1 MAASVDLLASGRK
14 KPRRRIQALLVV
26 AVVATVAVA
35 AGHWAA
41 AKFVQQPK
49 RHGAV
54 AFAPHDAEKP
64 AKASPPATSAPSLG
78 TMAGSGV
85 EAAPSCATPPQGTVV
100 DVAPED
106 GRDLRDWLFELAAEG
121 GLGIVI
127 AEGVRGR
134 PAARFPT
141 DISWRAKLDVLAE
154 AADFSYGFRD
164 GLIEVVENPPPPPT
178 LPLDPADESRTAGPV
193 SKAVA
198 RRLSNARARDVA
210 RVVEDSFGD
219 RGLAATADEASNSL
233 VLSGN
238 AEIIDE
244 GFDLVDSLDVARRR
258 FLLEARIVEMLSAA
272 RNELGVQW
280 RLQSGDFGAS
290 ANFPASASEG
300 GDGSEITVATAG
312 TTSLRAR
319 LSALEAEGKVRVI
332 ARPRVLV
339 VEGRPAL
346 IESVRILRVR
356 LPDRSAV
363 VTDADDVLAPDAGRA
378 VEEFPVGISL
388 RVEPSLLGGGAVALR
403 IAAKSSTLGEPL
415 PPDDIPE
422 EFSRLV
428 EAELVVADGRTAVL
442 GGLSRVGRS
451 RRAAGIPVL
460 RDIPLVG
467 RIFGRRAEER
477 DREELLVLVTPRLL
491 P

>member
-1 MAASVDLLASGRK
+1 MAASVDLLAVGRK
-14 KPRRRIQALLVV
+14 KPPRKVWAVLVLALAATAAVAARYMAQAIQERPAGRVV
-26 AVVATVAVA
+26 AVVPASPAVEKNEETPPSESPLPPIDGAFDSGVAT
-35 AGHWAA
+35 AGPPADVGRAA
-41 AKFVQQPK
+41 AV
-49 RHGAV
+49 
-54 AFAPHDAEKP
+54 EK
-64 AKASPPATSAPSLG
+64 
-78 TMAGSGV
+78 
-85 EAAPSCATPPQGTVV
+85 
-100 DVAPED
+100 D
-106 GRDLRDWLFELAAEG
+106 RDLRDWLFELAGQA
-121 GLGIVI
+121 GLGIVV
-127 AEGVRGR
+127 AQGVSGR
-134 PAARFPT
+134 PAARFPPG
-141 DISWRAKLDVLAE
+141 ISWRAKLDVLA
-154 AADFSYGFRD
+154 DTSGFSYGIDD
-164 GLIEVVENPPPPPT
+164 GLIRVFETAPAPLPPPID
-178 LPLDPADESRTAGPV
+178 DPRTAEPV
-193 SKAVA
+193 STVAV

-210 RVVEDSFGD
+210 RVVENSFAG
-219 RGLAATADEASNSL
+219 RGLAATADEASNAL
-233 VLSGN
+233 VLSG
-238 AEIIDE
+238 ATEIIDE

-258 FLLEARIVEMLSAA
+258 FLLEARIVEMLSAT
-272 RNELGVQW
+272 RNELGIQW
-280 RLQSGDFGAS
+280 RLQSGDFAGVV
-290 ANFPASASEG
+290 NFPASATEG

-319 LSALEAEGKVRVI
+319 LSALEADGKVRVI

-363 VTDADDVLAPDAGRA
+363 VTDADEVVAPDAGRA

-388 RVEPSLLGGGAVALR
+388 RVEPSLLGGGEVALR

-451 RRAAGIPVL
+451 RSGAGVPLL
-460 RDIPLVG
+460 REIPLVG
-467 RIFGRRAEER
+467 RLFGRRAEER

>member
-1 MAASVDLLASGRK
+1 MAASVDLLALGRK
-14 KPRRRIQALLVV
+14 KPRRKIRAILVMAILATV
-26 AVVATVAVA
+26 SAAVRYRAPEKLEDRPGPAVVAPRNESEREEETLPLSMPVSL
-35 AGHWAA
+35 
-41 AKFVQQPK
+41 
-49 RHGAV
+49 
-54 AFAPHDAEKP
+54 DA
-64 AKASPPATSAPSLG
+64 S
-78 TMAGSGV
+78 AGSDF
-85 EAAPSCATPPQGTVV
+85 AALSQADP
-100 DVAPED
+100 VAPALGD
-106 GRDLRDWLFELAAEG
+106 RRDLQDRLFELAAEG
-121 GLGIVI
+121 GLGIVV
-127 AEGVRGR
+127 AEGVTGR
-134 PAARFPT
+134 PAVRFPP
-141 DISWRAKLDVLAE
+141 DLSWRAKLDVLAE
-154 AADFSYGFRD
+154 ASGFSYAVRD
-164 GLIEVVENPPPPPT
+164 GLIEVFENVPAPP
-178 LPLDPADESRTAGPV
+178 PLDPPVAVRTTEPD
-193 SKAVA
+193 SKVVV

-210 RVVEDSFGD
+210 RVVEDSFGG

-233 VLSGN
+233 VLSGSTN
-238 AEIIDE
+238 VIEE
-244 GFDLVDSLDVARRR
+244 GFDLVGSLDVARRR

-272 RNELGVQW
+272 RSELGIQW
-280 RLQSGDFGAS
+280 RLQSGDFGAA
-290 ANFPASASEG
+290 ANFPAAASEG
-300 GDGSEITVATAG
+300 GDASEITVATAG

-319 LSALEAEGKVRVI
+319 LSALEADGKVRVI

-363 VTDADDVLAPDAGRA
+363 VTDADEVVAPDAGRA

-388 RVEPSLLGGGAVALR
+388 RVEPSLLGGGEVALR

-451 RRAAGIPVL
+451 RRGAGIPVL
-460 RDIPLVG
+460 RDIPFVG
-467 RIFGRRAEER
+467 RLFGRRAEER
-477 DREELLVLVTPRLL
+477 DREELLVLVTPKLL